1 MKRATLLALAVSACL
16 LTGCTNALKDGTGYL
31 EDGNYKEAVTA
42 FQKAVDEGKKTAE
55 AYRGLGMAYYELE
68 DYESAK
74 DAFEKAISAGGGKN
88 QAIYNF
94 LGICGMKLNDY
105 NYALEQFNQ
114 GISLSQNSGT
124 SMEDAESFSEV
135 LQEMLFNQIV
145 CYEKLG
151 DWENAKTKIAEYIQV
166 YPDDADA
173 QREANFGDQIKN
185 TREEEDTLTAEKILR
200 SASFI
205 PGMRKESVCR
215 DIRLPSIVIG

>member
-1 MKRATLLALAVSACL
+1 MYQ
-16 LTGCTNALKDGTGYL
+16 CTQRRNRDL

-55 AYRGLGMAYYELE
+55 AYRGLGMAYYEQE
-68 DYESAK
+68 DYASAK
-74 DAFEKAISAGGGKN
+74 DAFEKALAAGGEKN
-88 QAIYNF
+88 QVIYNL

-124 SMEDAESFSEV
+124 SMENAESFSEV
-135 LQEMLFNQIV
+135 LQEMRFNQIV

-173 QREANFGDQIKN
+173 QREAKFLE
-185 TREEEDTLTAEKILR
+185 TR
-200 SASFI
+200 
-205 PGMRKESVCR
+205 
-215 DIRLPSIVIG
+215 

>member
-1 MKRATLLALAVSACL
+1 MKRATLLALTVSACL

-31 EDGNYKEAVTA
+31 EDGNYK
-42 FQKAVDEGKKTAE
+42 AVDEGKKTAE
-55 AYRGLGMAYYELE
+55 AYRGLGMAYYEQE
-68 DYESAK
+68 DYASAK
-74 DAFEKAISAGGGKN
+74 DAFEKALAAGGEKN
-88 QAIYNF
+88 QVIYNL

-124 SMEDAESFSEV
+124 SMENAESFSEV
-135 LQEMLFNQIV
+135 LQEMRFNQIV

-173 QREANFGDQIKN
+173 QREAKFLE
-185 TREEEDTLTAEKILR
+185 TR
-200 SASFI
+200 
-205 PGMRKESVCR
+205 
-215 DIRLPSIVIG
+215 

>member
-55 AYRGLGMAYYELE
+55 AYRGLGMAYYEQE
-68 DYESAK
+68 DYASAK
-74 DAFEKAISAGGGKN
+74 DAFEKALAAGGEKN
-88 QAIYNF
+88 QVIYNL

-135 LQEMLFNQIV
+135 LQEMRFNQIV

-166 YPDDADA
+166 YPDAADA
-173 QREANFGDQIKN
+173 QRAAKFLE
-185 TREEEDTLTAEKILR
+185 TR
-200 SASFI
+200 
-205 PGMRKESVCR
+205 
-215 DIRLPSIVIG
+215 

>member
-1 MKRATLLALAVSACL
+1 MNLQKMHLRKQFQQAEKRIRS
-16 LTGCTNALKDGTGYL
+16 
-31 EDGNYKEAVTA
+31 
-42 FQKAVDEGKKTAE
+42 FIISS
-55 AYRGLGMAYYELE
+55 
-68 DYESAK
+68 ESA
-74 DAFEKAISAGGGKN
+74 G
-88 QAIYNF
+88 
-94 LGICGMKLNDY
+94 CDY

-173 QREANFGDQIKN
+173 RREAKFLE
-185 TREEEDTLTAEKILR
+185 TR
-200 SASFI
+200 
-205 PGMRKESVCR
+205 
-215 DIRLPSIVIG
+215 

>member
-1 MKRATLLALAVSACL
+1 MKRATLLALTVSACL

-55 AYRGLGMAYYELE
+55 AYRGLGMAYYEQE
-68 DYESAK
+68 DYASAK
-74 DAFEKAISAGGGKN
+74 DAFEKALAAGGEKN
-88 QAIYNF
+88 QVIYNL

-124 SMEDAESFSEV
+124 SMENAESFSEV
-135 LQEMLFNQIV
+135 LQEMRFNQIV

-173 QREANFGDQIKN
+173 QREANFWRPDKEYKGRRGYADCG
-185 TREEEDTLTAEKILR
+185 ED
-200 SASFI
+200 SAV
-205 PGMRKESVCR
+205 SVLYSR
-215 DIRLPSIVIG
+215 G

>member
-1 MKRATLLALAVSACL
+1 MHSKTEQGIWK
-16 LTGCTNALKDGTGYL
+16 T
-31 EDGNYKEAVTA
+31 ENYKEAVTA

-55 AYRGLGMAYYELE
+55 AYRGLGMAYYEQE
-68 DYESAK
+68 DYASAK
-74 DAFEKAISAGGGKN
+74 DAIKKALAAGGEKN
-88 QAIYNF
+88 QVIYNL

-124 SMEDAESFSEV
+124 SMENAESFSEV
-135 LQEMLFNQIV
+135 LQEMRFNQIV

-173 QREANFGDQIKN
+173 QREAKFLE
-185 TREEEDTLTAEKILR
+185 TR
-200 SASFI
+200 
-205 PGMRKESVCR
+205 
-215 DIRLPSIVIG
+215 

>member
-16 LTGCTNALKDGTGYL
+16 LTGCTNALKDGTEYL

-42 FQKAVDEGKKTAE
+42 FQKAVDERKKTAQ
-55 AYRGLGMAYYELE
+55 AYRGLGMAYYEQE

-74 DAFEKAISAGGGKN
+74 DAFEKAISAGGEKN
-88 QAIYNF
+88 QVIYNL

-135 LQEMLFNQIV
+135 LQEMRFNQIV

-173 QREANFGDQIKN
+173 QREAKFLE
-185 TREEEDTLTAEKILR
+185 TR
-200 SASFI
+200 
-205 PGMRKESVCR
+205 
-215 DIRLPSIVIG
+215 

>member
-55 AYRGLGMAYYELE
+55 AYRGLGMAYYEQE

-74 DAFEKAISAGGGKN
+74 DAFEKAIGSRRRER
-88 QAIYNF
+88 IRSFIIF

-135 LQEMLFNQIV
+135 LQEMRFNQIV

-173 QREANFGDQIKN
+173 QREAKFLE
-185 TREEEDTLTAEKILR
+185 TR
-200 SASFI
+200 
-205 PGMRKESVCR
+205 
-215 DIRLPSIVIG
+215 

>member
-1 MKRATLLALAVSACL
+1 MKRATLLALTVSACL

-55 AYRGLGMAYYELE
+55 TYRGLGMAYYEQE
-68 DYESAK
+68 DYAICK
-74 DAFEKAISAGGGKN
+74 KMLFEKSVWQQGGEKN
-88 QAIYNF
+88 QVIYNL

-124 SMEDAESFSEV
+124 SMENAESFSEV
-135 LQEMLFNQIV
+135 LQEMRFNQIV

-173 QREANFGDQIKN
+173 QREAKFLE
-185 TREEEDTLTAEKILR
+185 TR
-200 SASFI
+200 
-205 PGMRKESVCR
+205 
-215 DIRLPSIVIG
+215 

>member
-1 MKRATLLALAVSACL
+1 MKRATLLALTVSACL
-16 LTGCTNALKDGTGYL
+16 LTGCTNALK
-31 EDGNYKEAVTA
+31 DGNYKEAVTA

-55 AYRGLGMAYYELE
+55 AYRGLGMAYYEQE
-68 DYESAK
+68 DYASAK
-74 DAFEKAISAGGGKN
+74 DAFEKALAAGGEKN
-88 QAIYNF
+88 QVIYNL

-124 SMEDAESFSEV
+124 SMENAESFSEV
-135 LQEMLFNQIV
+135 LQEMRFNQIV

-173 QREANFGDQIKN
+173 QREAKFLE
-185 TREEEDTLTAEKILR
+185 TR
-200 SASFI
+200 
-205 PGMRKESVCR
+205 
-215 DIRLPSIVIG
+215 

>member
-1 MKRATLLALAVSACL
+1 MKRATLLALTVSACL

-55 AYRGLGMAYYELE
+55 AYRGLGMAYYEQE
-68 DYESAK
+68 DYASAK
-74 DAFEKAISAGGGKN
+74 DAFEKALAAGGEKN
-88 QAIYNF
+88 QVIYNL

-124 SMEDAESFSEV
+124 SMENAESFSEV
-135 LQEMLFNQIV
+135 LQEMRFNQIV

-173 QREANFGDQIKN
+173 QNFWRPDKEYKGRRGYADCG
-185 TREEEDTLTAEKILR
+185 ED
-200 SASFI
+200 SAV
-205 PGMRKESVCR
+205 SVLYSR
-215 DIRLPSIVIG
+215 G

>member
-55 AYRGLGMAYYELE
+55 
-68 DYESAK
+68 DYASAK
-74 DAFEKAISAGGGKN
+74 DAFEKALAAGGEKN
-88 QAIYNF
+88 QVIYNL

-173 QREANFGDQIKN
+173 QREAKFLE
-185 TREEEDTLTAEKILR
+185 TR
-200 SASFI
+200 
-205 PGMRKESVCR
+205 
-215 DIRLPSIVIG
+215 